1 MRAVRIANGETPYIK
16 YVESAVDIDKIY
28 SCCKKKFHL
37 SLCCWLG
44 ALSAYGIK
52 EQ

>member
-1 MRAVRIANGETPYIK
+1 MRAVRIANGDTYIQ
-16 YVESAVDIDKIY
+16 YVESTVDINMKY
-28 SCCKKKFHL
+28 RYGEKEFNL

-44 ALSAYGIK
+44 ALSVYGIK

>member
-1 MRAVRIANGETPYIK
+1 MRAVRIANGDTYIQ
-16 YVESAVDIDKIY
+16 YVESTVDIDKIY
-28 SCCKKKFHL
+28 RYGEKEFNL

-52 EQ
+52 KQ